1 MGKRLSKEQEK
12 ALENVLEEETP
23 GFLFFDDN
31 EDDELN
37 DKKQPYGLFHSIP
50 WRIRDMYYSIK
61 YMTQRIFRPNHLS
74 DIEWWNL
81 DLTMAKWIYPRLKT
95 FIKKERHGYPGIF
108 SEYNKNEWKSKEQ
121 YEKAIK
127 TGELLGGG
135 PEAWDKILQ
144 EMIFAFEW
152 EIYYKNSNNEK
163 QRDKFCKQWGI
174 KNPHEKRIE
183 NKYIDYIYKS
193 LEPGFA
199 GCASDDPELDK
210 KEPEKYLFLRRCVR
224 YYDAKYDIE
233 IISPRAQKGFEL
245 FGKHFSNLWD

>member
-23 GFLFFDDN
+23 AFLFYDDS

-37 DKKQPYGLFHSIP
+37 DKKQPYGLFHFIP

-61 YMTQRIFRPNHLS
+61 YMIQRIFRPNHLS
-74 DIEWWNL
+74 DIELWDL
-81 DLTMAKWIYPRLKT
+81 KLTMAKWIYLRLRA
-95 FIKKERHGYPGIF
+95 FIKKERYGYPGIF
-108 SEYNKNEWKSKEQ
+108 TEYNKNEWKSKEQ

-127 TGELLGGG
+127 TGTLLGGG
-135 PEAWDKILQ
+135 PEAWDKTLQ
-144 EMIFAFEW
+144 EMLFAFEW
-152 EIYYKNSNNEK
+152 EIYYKNYNNEK
-163 QRDKFCKQWGI
+163 QRDNFCKRWGI

-183 NKYIDYIYKS
+183 NKHIDYIYKG

-210 KEPEKYLFLRRCVR
+210 KKPEKYLFLRRYVR
-224 YYDAKYDIE
+224 YYDTKYDIE

-245 FGKHFSNLWD
+245 FGKYFSDFWD